1 LNAGTPAP
9 SDQKALL
16 EPLNNHHHPTYM
28 KKSIITLTVAAA
40 FYSVAASSS
49 FAQMKVGIVDMNKVF
64 TSYYKTKDAEA
75 RLNDARAQAKTDL
88 DGRLETLKANMES
101 INKLEAD
108 AKKPELAPDK
118 QAAAVKARDEKI
130 NEVRNLDREIGEF
143 RQTRERQLQEQFMRM
158 RGDIVQDIMKIVE
171 SRVKS
176 EGFDLVFDKSGQG
189 ISQVPVV
196 LFSAP
201 AMDFSDSVVTELN
214 KSAPAKKSE

>member
-1 LNAGTPAP
+1 MKKLLPFLTIVALASFLGATPA
-9 SDQKALL
+9 A
-16 EPLNNHHHPTYM
+16 
-28 KKSIITLTVAAA
+28 
-40 FYSVAASSS
+40 
-49 FAQMKVGIVDMNKVF
+49 AQMKVGIVDMNKVF

-88 DGRLETLKANMES
+88 DGRLETLKANMEQ

-108 AKKPELAPDK
+108 TKKPELTADK
-118 QAAAVKARDEKI
+118 RDAAIKQRDEKI

-158 RGDIVQDIMKIVE
+158 RGDIVQDIMKVVE

-176 EGFDLVFDKSGQG
+176 EGYDLVLDSSGLG
-189 ISQVPVV
+189 ISQVKIV

-201 AMDFSDSVVTELN
+201 SMDFSDNIITELN
-214 KSAPAKKSE
+214 KNAPKKASE

>member
-1 LNAGTPAP
+1 
-9 SDQKALL
+9 
-16 EPLNNHHHPTYM
+16 
-28 KKSIITLTVAAA
+28 
-40 FYSVAASSS
+40 
-49 FAQMKVGIVDMNKVF
+49 MKVGIVDMNKVF

-88 DGRLETLKANMES
+88 DGRLETLKSNMEA

-108 AKKPELAPDK
+108 AKKPELTPDK
-118 QAAAVKARDEKI
+118 QQAAIRTRDEKI

-158 RGDIVQDIMKIVE
+158 RGDIVQDIMKIVDAK
-171 SRVKS
+171 VKA
-176 EGFDLVFDKSGQG
+176 EGFELVFDKSGQG

-201 AMDFSDSVVTELN
+201 SMDFSDSLITELN
-214 KSAPAKKSE
+214 KNAPAKKD